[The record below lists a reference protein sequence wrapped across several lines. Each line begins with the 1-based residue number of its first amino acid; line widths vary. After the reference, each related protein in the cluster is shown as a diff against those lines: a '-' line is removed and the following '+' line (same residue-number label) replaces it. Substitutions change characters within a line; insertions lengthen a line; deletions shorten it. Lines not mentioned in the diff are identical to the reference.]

1 MRVFN
6 PLTSLGRLDFRQP
19 HPWANLTSILIVS
32 ALCAVLA
39 WVLHGAMQVRRV
51 DAEVAGMNQR
61 IEQRQSELK
70 ALARKAARQSPG
82 DQTRQQMLARQ
93 AATSLPVLKHIESAW
108 EPRIALLSLTVR
120 RAGREAQ
127 LDGVARE
134 LDQIH
139 AFMTRLDQAN
149 GAGAAGSGARVALQR
164 ISHRAEGADRV
175 LQFTLHIE
183 MP

>member
-1 MRVFN
+1 MRRVN
-6 PLTSLGRLDFRQP
+6 PFTSLGRLDFRQP
-19 HPWANLTSILIVS
+19 HPWLNPVTFLMAS

-39 WVLHGAMQVRRV
+39 WVVDGAMQVRRV
-51 DAEVAGMNQR
+51 DAAVAAMNQR

-70 ALARKAARQSPG
+70 ALARKSARQLPT
-82 DQTRQQMLARQ
+82 DKAMQQMLARH
-93 AATSLPVLKHIESAW
+93 AATSLPVLMQIESAW
-108 EPRIALLSLTVR
+108 EPRIALLSLTIR

-134 LDQIH
+134 LEQIQ
-139 AFMTRLDQAN
+139 AFMTRLDN
-149 GAGAAGSGARVALQR
+149 AGAARVVLQR
-164 ISHRAEGADRV
+164 ISNRAEGPDRV